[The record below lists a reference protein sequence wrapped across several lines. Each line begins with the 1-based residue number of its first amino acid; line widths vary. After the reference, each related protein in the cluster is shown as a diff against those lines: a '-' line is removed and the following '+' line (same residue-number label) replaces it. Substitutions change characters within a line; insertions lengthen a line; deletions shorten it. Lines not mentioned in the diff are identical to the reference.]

1 MSGQLL
7 PPADL
12 APYDL
17 GGVPVERRVS
27 TWLEML
33 DTGHKLVKAGLRSE
47 VGERGDLNAAYRD
60 WYARQMTEH
69 DQVVERMLRRMQ
81 QRQ

>member
-7 PPADL
+7 SPADL
-12 APYDL
+12 APPDL
-17 GGVPVERRVS
+17 GGVPVERRIT

-33 DTGHKLVKAGLRSE
+33 DTGYKLVTAGLRRE
-47 VGERGDLNAAYRD
+47 VSERGDLNAAYRD
-60 WYARQMTEH
+60 WYAKQMTEH
-69 DQVVERMLRRMQ
+69 DQVVERMLCRMQ